1 MRITLALMAYIG
13 SLTLLAMGAFLATPI
28 AANPDKWEKSM
39 LVVCLVQI
47 VSATYLFTNNI
58 KKQGGKE

>member
-1 MRITLALMAYIG
+1 MAYIG